1 MSNLL
6 RSLISGGSRVARSAD
21 DAAAVRYL
29 DELTK
34 AERYA
39 DQVRYLDEFY
49 GRTPQ
54 VSEPVVEVASRAP
67 TTAEQFLAAGIP
79 MPSAARRLV
88 DAADDAA
95 SAGLGPDNALL
106 REWVDSQVPLPS
118 ANPRGSQRTAIEAI
132 GDSWDTQLR
141 NEALTPLEAR
151 RRRMDFLA
159 GTVQGAEDAVRSA
172 GAAMRGAA
180 GAAGRAASGV
190 GRGVAGVAREMG
202 PLPLAAVGT
211 GAVAAIAAT
220 RAARQQRQ
228 QLLEEAEKNARQ
240 EYLFATP
247 DELFDPVATDIE
259 FADDEADAAV
269 ASMLRDARGSY
280 KGMVPTRKFYDI
292 IDTLD
297 DPTERVRLSFDAFS
311 DADLLDEFKP
321 RPRFPA
327 QGGYR

>member
-6 RSLISGGSRVARSAD
+6 RSLISGGSRVARGVD
-21 DAAAVRYL
+21 DADAVRYL

-49 GRTPQ
+49 NRTPD
-54 VSEPVVEVASRAP
+54 VEPVVEVATRTP

-79 MPSAARRLV
+79 MPSAARRLA

-141 NEALTPLEAR
+141 NETLAPLEAR
-151 RRRMDFLA
+151 RRRADLLGGAVQRA
-159 GTVQGAEDAVRSA
+159 GEAVA
-172 GAAMRGAA
+172 GAAGSAASAAAGLGRGAA
-180 GAAGRAASGV
+180 GV
-190 GRGVAGVAREMG
+190 VREMG
-202 PLPLAAVGT
+202 PMPLTATGV

-228 QLLEEAEKNARQ
+228 QLQDAAEKKARQ
-240 EYLFATP
+240 EYLFASP
-247 DELFDPVATDIE
+247 DTLFDPVPSDIG
-259 FADDEADAAV
+259 FTDDEHDAAI
-269 ASMLRDARGSY
+269 ASMLRDARGGY
-280 KGMVPTRKFYDI
+280 KEMVPPQKFYDI
-292 IDTLD
+292 IETLD
-297 DPTERVRLSFDAFS
+297 DPAEQVRLSFDAFS
-311 DADLLDEFKP
+311 DSDLLNEFRP
-321 RPRFPA
+321 RPRLPA